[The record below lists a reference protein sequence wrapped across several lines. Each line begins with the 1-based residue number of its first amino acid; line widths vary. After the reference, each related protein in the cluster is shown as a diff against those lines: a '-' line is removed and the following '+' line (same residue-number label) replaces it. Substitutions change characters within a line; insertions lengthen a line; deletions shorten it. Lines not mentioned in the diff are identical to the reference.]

1 MRALSTLG
9 LQQGCAAY
17 QCDSCL
23 LTGTANPLNSR
34 YSEYD
39 CGEAN
44 ASTVTI
50 CCGLLQAT
58 CSTCIAHV
66 QRAPLNKPQ
75 LQPTCISF
83 WLSGQER
90 LEQLLQSFLLLLYV
104 LTCLIAIETS
114 QHTHLPIACEYL
126 CTGALAAW
134 AWHPTSSV
142 SMSVMF
148 QIAVA
153 GAHLSGLALNH
164 QLLDLGARLVRT
176 VRTAPVYREC
186 LQQRS
191 ANRQIIC
198 SSYGPHSSCTSPEP
212 PADTTHICPPFP
224 SPST

>member
-1 MRALSTLG
+1 M
-9 LQQGCAAY
+9 
-17 QCDSCL
+17 
-23 LTGTANPLNSR
+23 
-34 YSEYD
+34 
-39 CGEAN
+39 
-44 ASTVTI
+44 
-50 CCGLLQAT
+50 
-58 CSTCIAHV
+58 

-83 WLSGQER
+83 WLSGQKR

-104 LTCLIAIETS
+104 LTCLIGIETS
-114 QHTHLPIACEYL
+114 AHTHLPIACEYL
-126 CTGALAAW
+126 CTGALAAADW

-186 LQQRS
+186 LQQRAVLTGIS
-191 ANRQIIC
+191 YEAHMAPQQPRTTSC
-198 SSYGPHSSCTSPEP
+198 HHPHKSLLPLSSTLAGMYSLGPKPALIREP
-212 PADTTHICPPFP
+212 QGSKSGKAIELEVWEMPIEKVG
-224 SPST
+224 